1 MSPEIFAAQCRR
13 IVETLHGHAA
23 HRALD
28 LLTNDVLRDLG
39 YGEGVAIFEAAVARW
54 HGEADPYP
62 YIAPCPNCEPSA
74 APPLEET
81 CE

>member
-1 MSPEIFAAQCRR
+1 
-13 IVETLHGHAA
+13 
-23 HRALD
+23 
-28 LLTNDVLRDLG
+28 VLRDLG

-62 YIAPCPNCEPSA
+62 YIAPCPDCEPSVA
-74 APPLEET
+74 LPLEET